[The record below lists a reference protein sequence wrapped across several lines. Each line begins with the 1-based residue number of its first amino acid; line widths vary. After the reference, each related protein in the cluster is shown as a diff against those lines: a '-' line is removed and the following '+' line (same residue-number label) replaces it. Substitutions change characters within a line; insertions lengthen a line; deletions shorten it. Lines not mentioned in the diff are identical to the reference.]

1 MIELLI
7 GMGGMIAAVILAY
20 FSGRSSGKIEQQ
32 AETQQEVIDNV
43 AKAKKAADDVAAM
56 PADDRRER
64 LRQYTK
70 K

>member
-1 MIELLI
+1 MEWL
-7 GMGGMIAAVILAY
+7 AVAVGTLAVVITVFLRGKDAGRVQADNDTNTEIL
-20 FSGRSSGKIEQQ
+20 
-32 AETQQEVIDNV
+32 DNV